1 MLKCQSPGQ
10 PVSALHYIRFCR
22 PGRDHEATP
31 GRQTRVP
38 TSGTRTASSFPPS
51 VFNRDKGHT
60 MKGIHSLAVFLLL
73 IIAQSSWQ
81 IPLQDTEDS
90 SSLMTEDAMFDEPKE
105 LTNVKRHSQGTFTN
119 DYSKYLETRRAQDFV
134 QWLMNS
140 KRSGGPARRHA
151 EGTYTSD
158 VSSYLQDQAAKE
170 FVSWLKTGRGRRD
183 FTEQSTGDD
192 AVRRRHVDGSFTSD
206 VNKVLD
212 SIAAK
217 EYLLWVMNSKPSEA
231 SNPRNGYQ

>member
-1 MLKCQSPGQ
+1 M
-10 PVSALHYIRFCR
+10 
-22 PGRDHEATP
+22 T
-31 GRQTRVP
+31 
-38 TSGTRTASSFPPS
+38 
-51 VFNRDKGHT
+51 
-60 MKGIHSLAVFLLL
+60 GIHSLVGLLLL

-81 IPLQDTEDS
+81 IPLEETEDN
-90 SSLMTEDAMFDEPKE
+90 SSLMTEDTMFDEPKE

-140 KRSGGPARRHA
+140 KRSGSPSRRHA

-158 VSSYLQDQAAKE
+158 VSSYLQDKAAKE

-183 FTEQSTGDD
+183 FPEQKSGTG
-192 AVRRRHVDGSFTSD
+192 AVSRRHVDGSFTTE
-206 VNKVLD
+206 VHKVLD

-217 EYLLWVMNSKPSEA
+217 EYIQWLMNSKPSEV
-231 SNPRNGYQ
+231 